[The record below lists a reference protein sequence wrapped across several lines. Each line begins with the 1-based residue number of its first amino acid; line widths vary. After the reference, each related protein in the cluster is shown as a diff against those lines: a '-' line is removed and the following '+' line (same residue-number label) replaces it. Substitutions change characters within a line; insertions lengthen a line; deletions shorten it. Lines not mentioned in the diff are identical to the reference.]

1 MVKSKSKSKSAMK
14 HATQSPCLIF
24 ADGPD
29 QDYGLVTDSLG
40 DGRFRIAANQT
51 GATFMG
57 IMRGNMRRR
66 AWISVGAV
74 VLFSQRSYQESKV
87 DILHVY
93 TDRDVAHLQRAHAWS
108 PGFQAS
114 ISGTT
119 ATLDEDGG
127 GELFFSD

>member
-1 MVKSKSKSKSAMK
+1 MVKSKSKSAMK
-14 HATQSPCLIF
+14 HASQSSKCLIF

-29 QDYGLVTDSLG
+29 QDYGLVTASLG
-40 DGRFRIAANQT
+40 DGRFRIEASQT
-51 GATFMG
+51 GATLMG

-74 VLFSQRSYQESKV
+74 VLFSQRTYQESKV

-108 PGFQAS
+108 PAFQAS
-114 ISGTT
+114 LSGTT
-119 ATLDEDGG
+119 ATLDE
-127 GELFFSD
+127 EWCVFSD